1 MLGGMGAEEV
11 IVVRSDAVVANKE
24 HTAKIA
30 AAALVESED
39 EEEEEEVAKPK
50 FEQEEEEA
58 AEEGDDEDYDPLGML
73 GGMGAEEVIVV
84 RSDAVVANK
93 EHIAKNAAVVVESGD
108 EEE

>member
-39 EEEEEEVAKPK
+39 EAND
-50 FEQEEEEA
+50 A
-58 AEEGDDEDYDPLGML
+58 AQRVRAAYAA
-73 GGMGAEEVIVV
+73 GGALLPAHLHL
-84 RSDAVVANK
+84 SLSAT
-93 EHIAKNAAVVVESGD
+93 AAAHAAHAPALAPA
-108 EEE
+108 